1 MNISQELQHGG
12 VLKWWYPK
20 NHRFHFQKGQT
31 LDDLGVPPVYRCSLY
46 HIISITWKSNH
57 LNLAQKSVSAK
68 LQARPSSRGTP
79 RWIADGFLQTST
91 IPQLVFI
98 IFPQRR
104 AWFDPWN
111 ISEIISP
118 IFTHP
123 HPWARCWRVK
133 PLFLRPKV
141 TSQFLVKSIKVYEIS
156 QQIPLKIPMESH

>member
-68 LQARPSSRGTP
+68 LQAIFKGYPKMDRRWFSSNIDDPSTGFHHIPSTARLIWSMEHFGDHLPHFHTP
-79 RWIADGFLQTST
+79 TPMGSLLACQAPFFKTQSYQ
-91 IPQLVFI
+91 PVF
-98 IFPQRR
+98 
-104 AWFDPWN
+104 
-111 ISEIISP
+111 
-118 IFTHP
+118 
-123 HPWARCWRVK
+123 
-133 PLFLRPKV
+133 
-141 TSQFLVKSIKVYEIS
+141 SQV
-156 QQIPLKIPMESH
+156 H